1 MCTPL
6 SAGGT
11 GEGGEPPTKFS
22 RKEGDLTRPQLLEGV
37 AGKEGSLF
45 SGGLQFSHK
54 NKLKLEIFNAKKS
67 L

>member
-37 AGKEGSLF
+37 AGKEGGDFLK
-45 SGGLQFSHK
+45 GGWLQFSHK
-54 NKLKLEIFNAKKS
+54 KQIKI
-67 L
+67 